1 MSDAPRFDEIVHA
14 PNRLQI
20 CAILS
25 AVDSADF
32 AAVREGLGVA
42 DSVLS
47 KHIRVLHEA
56 GYIEV
61 RKATCASRVRTSLA
75 LTEAGRAASTGT
87 SPPCSQSS
95 ATAASAAA
103 RAAGASPRSRS
114 SHAAVAFWRAM
125 TSPASGRTRRWGSS
139 DCDGPRLRT
148 LTKNKR

>member
-61 RKATCASRVRTSLA
+61 RKATCASRSADQPGADR
-75 LTEAGRAASTGT
+75 GRARSLRRARRRPAVNRRQRGFARQLA
-87 SPPCSQSS
+87 PPG
-95 ATAASAAA
+95 
-103 RAAGASPRSRS
+103 RPRGVEVRMQPSRS
-114 SHAAVAFWRAM
+114 
-125 TSPASGRTRRWGSS
+125 G
-139 DCDGPRLRT
+139 GP
-148 LTKNKR
+148 